1 MKDPESDKKSKN
13 IPFLHLFFATGFYSG
28 YSPLAPGTAGSLVGI
43 LIYLIPGAENLIV
56 LIPLSILFFII
67 GAVTSSHL
75 ERKLGNDPSIVV
87 IDEIVG
93 MWVSLLFLPKQL
105 AVYIGVFFLFRFF
118 DIVKPPPA
126 RQAERLKGGWGIM
139 LDDVFAGIYAN
150 IVMQVILLFWN

>member
-1 MKDPESDKKSKN
+1 MNDFESDKKSKN

-28 YSPLAPGTAGSLVGI
+28 YSPFAPGTAGSLVGI
-43 LIYLIPGAENLIV
+43 FIYLIPGIEQPIILIS
-56 LIPLSILFFII
+56 LSILFFII
-67 GAVTSSHL
+67 GIVTSSHL
-75 ERKLGNDPSIVV
+75 EKKLGDDPSIVV

-105 AVYIGVFFLFRFF
+105 AVYIGAFLLFRLF

-126 RQAERLKGGWGIM
+126 RQVEHLNGGWGIM

-150 IVMQVILLFWN
+150 IIMQIVLIVFN